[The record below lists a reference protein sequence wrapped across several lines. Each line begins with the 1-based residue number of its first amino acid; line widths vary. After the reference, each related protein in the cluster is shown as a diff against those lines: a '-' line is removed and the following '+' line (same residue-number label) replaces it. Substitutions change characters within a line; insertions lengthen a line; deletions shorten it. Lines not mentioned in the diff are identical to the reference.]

1 MSKYGYKI
9 RNIKASTLY
18 GYNQGIRDRY
28 DYTDA
33 MLNHSLFS
41 NYMVKNGLNIY
52 KGESTRDI
60 ICLEFDFGTRSY
72 EDEIEHID
80 NMNVEEVGQKCRK
93 AIETKIENEKDI
105 DIINALK
112 NKLTKS
118 DVELGKIRIKEMKN
132 FAKENKNKFCKISKD
147 ELRKKFYTEGV
158 DITYIT
164 RRKGKEDI
172 IETIHYK
179 MLYRSSA
186 KAKLGQV
193 MFINDKLY
201 DVAYNWLTM
210 DLGNKIPDKNAK
222 IVEMS
227 AYAPLT
233 TSTVV
238 GYMTIPVEDI
248 LILKDQESTF
258 TTMAKIVQSTSHIKE
273 YKVLDEET
281 TEMNRQAALA
291 LDESDIN
298 KYNKKGQL
306 KYKKEYITKKIDKR
320 KCEVIDKETDVVN
333 TIWDGMG
340 LIDISAI
347 PESINEYEDTING
360 MVLLRNHFFKMCGF
374 KSDIQL
380 FFKDWC
386 DKNNH
391 DYNTYQVKDMF
402 GNNHHLKNIKVITTD
417 NAIKWK
423 KFSDLMGDDLTKAHQ
438 YWCRKVQDD
447 NSVFGVVKTDHVSKL
462 GDVQQMSYQMIN
474 TLPCSKTNIEEL
486 SSTSVK
492 YVELLKK
499 NNDEFEVFLRKYAT
513 AINHYEMLA
522 DLYAHNHNF
531 ANSKWFRYEKRQ
543 IIRDYVNKLRKGKIF
558 INADNLTVCGNPYAL
573 LLYAV
578 GDNWE
583 QDPTLNMDNDVVQC
597 YTSRFED
604 GEFLCAIRNP
614 HNSPN
619 NICYLKNTYSEEL
632 KKYFYFS
639 KNILAV
645 NCIHTDIQSRAN
657 GMDFDSDFMFVTN
670 NNVMVNAAKE
680 CYKNYPTIVN
690 ALSESGLSYDN
701 TLEEYAIM
709 DNKLANSKMGIGES
723 SNLAMLALS
732 YYWTF
737 KNNPALLDKY
747 FCNTDNTNLS
757 EEQKNKIIKELYDNF
772 VILSVLAQVIIDG
785 CKREYDV
792 SGTDE
797 IKRLRDLPSM
807 KYILTREIYDED
819 DNIIEEKYRCDF
831 PKFMKYTRTI
841 DVTKNGKPRKQSDI
855 IADREKLDKRIN
867 DDFVCPMNWLGECLD
882 TIQGASM
889 KNATPTE
896 KFFIK
901 INGQP
906 NKRQISKIRKLVDDY
921 DKYVKYNQPKD
932 INDEND
938 MLIYYNNLEIRF
950 NKLIDSCKKIKI
962 GNIVTINRLI
972 ETAFGID
979 KGNNQYQRKG
989 ENSSMCRKMLNTL
1002 YKMNPEKFLTNFQK
1016 IAPLE
1021 NKNHQKSLIN

>member
-1 MSKYGYKI
+1 MGKYGYKI

-60 ICLEFDFGTRSY
+60 VCMEFDFGTRSY
-72 EDEIEHID
+72 EDEIAHID
-80 NMNVEEVGQKCRK
+80 DMNVEEVGKKCRK
-93 AIETKIENEKDI
+93 AIETKIETEKDI
-105 DIINALK
+105 CVINELK
-112 NKLTKS
+112 DKLKKS
-118 DVELGKIRIKEMKN
+118 DVELGKARIKEMKK
-132 FAKENKNKFCKISKD
+132 FATDNRHKFCKISKD
-147 ELRKKFYTEGV
+147 DLRKKFYTEGV

-164 RRKGKEDI
+164 RRKGKEDV

-193 MFINDKLY
+193 MFINENLY

-210 DLGNKIPDKNAK
+210 GLGNKMPDQKAK

-238 GYMTIPVEDI
+238 GYMTIPVENI

-258 TTMAKIVQSTSHIKE
+258 TTTAKIVQSTSHIKE
-273 YKVLDEET
+273 YKILDEEA
-281 TEMNRQAALA
+281 TEINRLAALA
-291 LDESDIN
+291 LDEDDLN

-306 KYKKEYITKKIDKR
+306 KYKKKYITKQVDKR
-320 KCEVIDKETDVVN
+320 KCEVIDKQTDVVN

-340 LIDISAI
+340 LIDISVI

-374 KSDIQL
+374 KTDIQL
-380 FFKDWC
+380 FFQDWC
-386 DKNNH
+386 KKNNF
-391 DYNTYQVKDMF
+391 DYNMYQVKDMF
-402 GNNHHLKNIKVITTD
+402 GNSHYLKDIKVITTD

-423 KFSDLMGDDLTKAHQ
+423 KFSNLMGNDLSEAYK
-438 YWCRKVQDD
+438 YWCNKVQDD

-474 TLPCSKTNIEEL
+474 TLPCTKSDIEEL

-492 YVELLKK
+492 YVESLKED
-499 NNDEFEVFLRKYAT
+499 NNKFEAFLRKYAT
-513 AINHYEMLA
+513 AVNHYEMLA
-522 DLYAHNHNF
+522 DLYDHNHEF

-543 IIRDYVNKLRKGKIF
+543 IIRDYVNRLRKGKIF

-578 GDNWE
+578 NDNWE
-583 QDPTLNMDNDVVQC
+583 QDPTLNMEDGVIQC
-597 YTSRFED
+597 YTSRFD
-604 GEFLCAIRNP
+604 NGEFLCAIRNP

-619 NICYLKNTYSEEL
+619 NICYLKNVYSKEIN
-632 KKYFYFS
+632 KYFYFS
-639 KNILAV
+639 ENILAV

-670 NNVMVNAAKE
+670 NKIMVNAAKE
-680 CYKNYPTIVN
+680 CYDKYPTIVN
-690 ALSESGLSYDN
+690 ALSESGISYDN

-723 SNLAMLALS
+723 SNLAMLALT

-737 KNNPALLDKY
+737 KNNPTLIDKY
-747 FCNTDNTNLS
+747 FHNEYDTDLS

-792 SGTDE
+792 SGIDE
-797 IKRLRDLPSM
+797 IKRLRDLSSM
-807 KYILTREIYDED
+807 KYFKTEEVEDKNGEIVTR
-819 DNIIEEKYRCDF
+819 KYRCDF
-831 PKFMKYTRTI
+831 PEFMKYTREI
-841 DVTKNGKPRKQSDI
+841 DVTKNGKPRKQSEI
-855 IADREKLDKRIN
+855 ISDREKLDKRIN
-867 DDFVCPMNWLGECLD
+867 DDFICPMNWTEECLNS
-882 TIQGASM
+882 IQGASI
-889 KNATPTE
+889 KNTTPTE
-896 KFFIK
+896 DFFIK
-901 INGQP
+901 MVGTAN
-906 NKRQISKIRKLVDDY
+906 NRQMSKIRTLVEEY
-921 DKYVKYNQPKD
+921 DKFSKKKPD
-932 INDEND
+932 DNDED
-938 MLIYYNNLEIRF
+938 ALILYYDTMQDKF
-950 NKLIDSCKKIKI
+950 NKLIDDCNKIKI

-972 ETAFGID
+972 ETSLGID
-979 KGNNQYQRKG
+979 KTGNRFIKSKEY
-989 ENSSMCRKMLNTL
+989 SSMCRKMLNTL
-1002 YKMNPEKFLTNFQK
+1002 YKMNKNKFLMNFIEK
-1016 IAPLE
+1016 STLEE
-1021 NKNHQKSLIN
+1021 NKNL

>member
-1 MSKYGYKI
+1 MGKYGYKI

-18 GYNQGIRDRY
+18 GYNQGTRDRY
-28 DYTDA
+28 DYTEA

-41 NYMVKNGLNIY
+41 NYMVKHGLNVY

-60 ICLEFDFGTRSY
+60 VCMEFDFGTRSY
-72 EDEIEHID
+72 EDEIAHID
-80 NMNVEEVGQKCRK
+80 GMDVEEVGQKCRK
-93 AIETKIENEKDI
+93 AIEIKIENEKDK
-105 DIINALK
+105 DIINELK
-112 NKLTKS
+112 DKLKLS
-118 DVELGKIRIKEMKN
+118 NLELGKIRIKEMKK
-132 FAKENKNKFCKISKD
+132 FAKDHMDKFCEISKD
-147 ELRKKFYTEGV
+147 DLRKKFYKEGV

-164 RRKGKEDI
+164 RRKGKEDK

-179 MLYRSSA
+179 MLDRSSA

-201 DVAYNWLTM
+201 DIAYDWLTM
-210 DLGNKIPDKNAK
+210 GLGNKMPDTNAK

-233 TSTVV
+233 TSTIV
-238 GYMTIPVEDI
+238 GYIPISVENI

-258 TTMAKIVQSTSHIKE
+258 TTMAKIVQSTNNIKE
-273 YKVLDEET
+273 YKIIDEEKTEINRQKALMLDE
-281 TEMNRQAALA
+281 NNK
-291 LDESDIN
+291 N

-306 KYKKEYITKKIDKR
+306 KYKKEYIIKEVDKR
-320 KCEVIDKETDVVN
+320 KCEIIDKETDVVN

-347 PESINEYEDTING
+347 PKSINEYDDVING

-374 KSDIQL
+374 KTNIQL

-386 DKNNH
+386 DKNNY
-391 DYNTYQVKDMF
+391 DYETYQINDMF
-402 GNNHHLKNIKVITTD
+402 GNTHYLKDIKVITTD

-423 KFSDLMGDDLTKAHQ
+423 KFADLMGDNLADAYQ
-438 YWCRKVQDD
+438 YWCNKVNEDD
-447 NSVFGVVKTDHVSKL
+447 SIFGVVKTDHESKL

-474 TLPCSKTNIEEL
+474 TLPCQKSDIEEL

-492 YVELLKK
+492 YVELLKN
-499 NNDEFEVFLRKYAT
+499 NNDEFEKFLRKYAT
-513 AINHYEMLA
+513 AVNHYEMLA
-522 DLYAHNHNF
+522 DLYAHNHEF

-543 IIRDYVNKLRKGKIF
+543 VIRDYVNKLRKGKIF

-583 QDPTLNMDNDVVQC
+583 LDPTLNVEEGVIQC
-597 YTSRFED
+597 YTSRFKD

-619 NICYLKNTYSEEL
+619 NICYLKNTYSNEIER
-632 KKYFYFS
+632 YFEFS
-639 KNILAV
+639 DNILAV
-645 NCIHTDIQSRAN
+645 NCIHTDVQSRAN

-670 NNVMVNAAKE
+670 NEVMVNAAKE
-680 CYKNYPTIVN
+680 CYENYPTIVN
-690 ALSESGLSYDN
+690 ALSESGISYDN
-701 TLEEYAIM
+701 TLEEYAKM

-737 KNNPALLDKY
+737 KNDDTLLDKY
-747 FCNTDNTNLS
+747 FHNDDGSKLS
-757 EEQKNKIIKELYDNF
+757 EENKKKIIKELYDNF

-797 IKRLRDLPSM
+797 IKRIRELPSM
-807 KYILTREIYDED
+807 KYIISEEIKNENDE
-819 DNIIEEKYRCDF
+819 IIESKYRCDF
-831 PKFMKYTRTI
+831 PKFMKYTREI
-841 DVTKNGKPRKQSDI
+841 KITKDGKPRKQEDI
-855 IADREKLDKRIN
+855 LKDREKLERRIN
-867 DDFVCPMNWLGECLD
+867 TDFICPMNWMEECLD
-882 TIQGASM
+882 AIQGASM
-889 KNATPTE
+889 KNAVPTE
-896 KFFIK
+896 DFFVK
-901 INGQP
+901 MQGRAHD
-906 NKRQISKIRKLVDDY
+906 RQLSKIRKLVEEY
-921 DKYVKYNQPKD
+921 DKFTKKKPSED
-932 INDEND
+932 DEE
-938 MLIYYNNLEIRF
+938 LLKLYYNTMQEKF
-950 NKLIDSCKKIKI
+950 NKLIEDCNKIKI

-972 ETAFGID
+972 ETALGID
-979 KGNNQYQRKG
+979 KSANQHRKKG
-989 ENSSMCRKMLNTL
+989 ENANLCRKMLNTL
-1002 YKMNPEKFLTNFQK
+1002 YKMNKQKFLINF
-1016 IAPLE
+1016 LE
-1021 NKNHQKSLIN
+1021 NGVAKK

>member
-18 GYNQGIRDRY
+18 GYNQGTRDRY

-41 NYMVKNGLNIY
+41 NYMVKHGLNIY

-60 ICLEFDFGTRSY
+60 VCMEFDFGTRSY
-72 EDEIEHID
+72 EDEILHIE
-80 NMNVEEVGQKCRK
+80 NMDIEEVGQKCRK
-93 AIETKIENEKDI
+93 AIETKIENEKDKKII
-105 DIINALK
+105 DELK
-112 NKLTKS
+112 NKLKKS
-118 DVELGKIRIKEMKN
+118 NEELGQLRIKEMKE
-132 FAKENKNKFCKISKD
+132 FAKNHKNKFCEMSKE

-164 RRKGKEDI
+164 RRKGKEDK

-201 DVAYNWLTM
+201 DIAYNWLTM
-210 DLGNKIPDKNAK
+210 GLGNKMPNKKAK

-238 GYMTIPVEDI
+238 GYMTIPVENI
-248 LILKDQESTF
+248 LILKDQESIF

-273 YKVLDEET
+273 YKILDEEK
-281 TEMNRQAALA
+281 TEINRQRALA
-291 LDESDIN
+291 LDDNDKN
-298 KYNKKGQL
+298 KYNKKRQL
-306 KYKKEYITKKIDKR
+306 KYKKEYIVKNVDKR

-347 PESINEYEDTING
+347 PESINEYEDTVNG

-374 KSDIQL
+374 KSNIQL

-386 DKNNH
+386 EKNNFN
-391 DYNTYQVKDMF
+391 YETYEVKDMF
-402 GNNHHLKNIKVITTD
+402 GNSHRLKDIKVITTD

-423 KFSDLMGDDLTKAHQ
+423 KFSDLMGNNLAEAYQ
-438 YWCRKVQDD
+438 YWCEKVQDD
-447 NSVFGVVKTDHVSKL
+447 NSVFGVVKTDHASKL

-474 TLPCSKTNIEEL
+474 TLPCQKSDIKEL

-492 YVELLKK
+492 YVELLK
-499 NNDEFEVFLRKYAT
+499 NDNDEFEKFLRKYAT
-513 AINHYEMLA
+513 AVNHYEMLA
-522 DLYAHNHNF
+522 DLYAHNHEF
-531 ANSKWFRYEKRQ
+531 ANSKWFRTEKRKV
-543 IIRDYVNKLRKGKIF
+543 INEYVNKLRKGKIF

-583 QDPTLNMDNDVVQC
+583 KDPTLNVEDGVIQC
-597 YTSRFED
+597 YTPRFED
-604 GEFLCAIRNP
+604 GELLCAIRNP

-619 NICYLKNTYSEEL
+619 NICYFKNKYSEEIQ
-632 KKYFYFS
+632 KYFHFS
-639 KNILAV
+639 NNIIAV
-645 NCIHTDIQSRAN
+645 NCIHTDVQSRAN

-670 NNVMVNAAKE
+670 NKVMVNAAKE
-680 CYKNYPTIVN
+680 CYEKYPTIVN
-690 ALSESGLSYDN
+690 ALSESGISYDN
-701 TLEEYAIM
+701 TLEEYAAM

-723 SNLAMLALS
+723 SNLAMLALT

-737 KNNPALLDKY
+737 KNDRTLMDKY
-747 FCNTDNTNLS
+747 FHNNDRTNLS
-757 EEQKNKIIKELYDNF
+757 EEQKDNIIKELYDNF

-797 IKRLRDLPSM
+797 IKRLRELSSM
-807 KYILTREIYDED
+807 KYILTKEIED
-819 DNIIEEKYRCDF
+819 DNGDIIEKKYRCDF
-831 PKFMKYTRTI
+831 PKFMKYTREI
-841 DVTKNGKPRKQSDI
+841 KVTNNGKPRQHEEI
-855 IADREKLDKRIN
+855 IADKEKLEQRIN
-867 DDFVCPMNWLGECLD
+867 TDFICPMNWMEECLD
-882 TIQGASM
+882 AIQGASV

-896 KFFIK
+896 EFFIK
-901 INGQP
+901 INGQT

-932 INDEND
+932 TNDDED
-938 MLIYYNNLEIRF
+938 MLIYYNNLELRF
-950 NKLIDSCKKIKI
+950 TQLIDNCQKIKI

-972 ETAFGID
+972 ETALGID
-979 KGNNQYQRKG
+979 KGNNQYQKKG
-989 ENSSMCRKMLNTL
+989 KNSSMCRKMLNTL
-1002 YKMNPEKFLTNFQK
+1002 YKMNTEKFLINFQQNCTALK
-1016 IAPLE
+1016 
-1021 NKNHQKSLIN
+1021 